1 MSCVINVN
9 HAPKVIFI
17 GNETENDARRI
28 SFDLSAWVEEF
39 GAGTAQLLI
48 KRPGE
53 AEAYS
58 VLLTVNNGKADWLP
72 SSTDTAIAGTAEIA
86 LAYSVG
92 TVAIRTGIIFA
103 VIDASIA
110 TGTTPPP
117 GLESWVEQL
126 GQLAEDAQAA
136 AADAEAAKDDAEAA
150 AASLEGALQQIEQNE
165 DDISALKSASYNLL
179 DPTGI
184 TPYQS
189 TSRAELTRTGFVI
202 RNTTAT
208 TYTRGYLYLN
218 LKPSTEYTFSLRKHT
233 TSGAGFVGYAEA
245 PAEGEAYPSANTAL
259 VSRTDPDDETITKT
273 FTTSNGIMIIRFY
286 ATWDVAELGEVEY
299 REIMVFEGTEEKP
312 YVRHVFAQD
321 DEARNRVEAAEE
333 KLTKLDDL
341 SGEVDDLK
349 SALSSISDL
358 NSISVTVV
366 FEQGYRHLR
375 TGCTLKSSN
384 SWCTST
390 TPVSLLKGSTI
401 SIETGYKYQLIDP
414 TPENNGAVLVSQTS
428 EQYTATSDVNAYIEV
443 RNEAATAVTPSQAQ
457 SVVTVT
463 KIPPIVTMLNTSA
476 DILSDISVRSKNLF
490 DKNDIVNGELVRS
503 SDGAFVTNAN
513 FWRSSFIPVTGG
525 ETYTLRYVNQV
536 GFYSDISTA
545 SFISG
550 VNGYSTDTAA
560 TPSTFVA
567 PSNAKYIVICGH
579 NAQLD
584 SDQLEIGDSFTGY
597 VEYGYIAKQSSGQS
611 YIRISDIMS
620 KIIFANSPVKIKLIG
635 DSTTAGQGGTG
646 YTNDATHGELI
657 LTDDG
662 YGSYYTNPDGYCWA
676 NLLKSYFE
684 DHFNCTVTNFGCS
697 GMRVHRMVLYLDT
710 LIAEDDDIVI
720 FMGGLNDRNDNSA
733 HTTLQNLASDIQA
746 IIDYCL
752 SRNKSIVIMSPIP
765 TLDNET
771 GTKNFK
777 TDDIDHVYMYLANL
791 NKMEYISVFEK
802 INDYCLNSGT
812 ALSSLLNTDSLH
824 PNDTGYSMMYYAICT
839 GLGINVYPVSN

>member
-1 MSCVINVN
+1 MALNIITAKFCSGSTQAWASEAWQYDYGQVLQ
-9 HAPKVIFI
+9 
-17 GNETENDARRI
+17 
-28 SFDLSAWVEEF
+28 FDGVE
-39 GAGTAQLLI
+39 L
-48 KRPGE
+48 P
-53 AEAYS
+53 EAYQVHFS
-58 VLLTVNNGKADWLP
+58 NEP
-72 SSTDTAIAGTAEIA
+72 M
-86 LAYSVG
+86 
-92 TVAIRTGIIFA
+92 TG
-103 VIDASIA
+103 
-110 TGTTPPP
+110 
-117 GLESWVEQL
+117 
-126 GQLAEDAQAA
+126 
-136 AADAEAAKDDAEAA
+136 
-150 AASLEGALQQIEQNE
+150 
-165 DDISALKSASYNLL
+165 
-179 DPTGI
+179 
-184 TPYQS
+184 
-189 TSRAELTRTGFVI
+189 
-202 RNTTAT
+202 
-208 TYTRGYLYLN
+208 
-218 LKPSTEYTFSLRKHT
+218 
-233 TSGAGFVGYAEA
+233 
-245 PAEGEAYPSANTAL
+245 
-259 VSRTDPDDETITKT
+259 ETITQIGNADGVSVPDQFFQSGETIYAWVYLHEGEDDGETVYMVTIPVKKRPQPSEEQPT
-273 FTTSNGIMIIRFY
+273 PVEQSAIDQAIAALNIAVEKADEAITHYPTIIDG
-286 ATWDVAELGEVEY
+286 TWHVWDVTTEAYVDTGVEARGPQGERGETGPQGAQGERGPKGDTGDTGATGPQGPKGDKGDKGDTGATGPTGPQGPQGEKGDTGEQGPQGIQGPKGDPGEV
-299 REIMVFEGTEEKP
+299 T
-312 YVRHVFAQD
+312 Q
-321 DEARNRVEAAEE
+321 VEFDSLE
-333 KLTKLDDL
+333 
-341 SGEVDDLK
+341 SEVDDLK
-349 SALSSISDL
+349 EDLSNICDL
-358 NSISVTVV
+358 NSISVTAV
-366 FEQGYRHLR
+366 FEQGYRHFQ
-375 TGCTLKSSN
+375 TGCALKASN

-390 TPVSLLKGSTI
+390 TPISLLKGSTI
-401 SIETGYKYQLIDP
+401 FIESGYKYQLIDP
-414 TPENNGAVLVSQTS
+414 TPENNGAVLASQTA

-443 RNEAATAVTPSQAQ
+443 RNEAGTAVTPSQAQ

-463 KIPPIVTMLNTSA
+463 KIPPIVTMVNTSA
-476 DILSDISVRSKNLF
+476 DILADISVLSKNLF
-490 DKNDIVNGELVRS
+490 DKNNIVNGEFVRS
-503 SDGAFVTNAN
+503 SDGAFATSAN
-513 FWRSSFIPVTGG
+513 FWRSNFIPVAGG

-536 GFYSDISTA
+536 AFYSEGTTN

-550 VNGYSTDTAA
+550 VGGYSTDTAA

-597 VEYGYIAKQSSGQS
+597 AGYGYIAKQSSGQS

-676 NLLKSYFE
+676 NLFKSYFE

-752 SRNKSIVIMSPIP
+752 SHNKSIVIMSPIP

-812 ALSSLLNTDSLH
+812 ALSSLLKSDSLH

>member
-1 MSCVINVN
+1 MLPWNKKMFPGTNLQDLNLDWLIKQMKALDEAFRQWPHSPKIIGGVWYVWNEESEEYVSTGVSATGETGPAGPAGPRGAAGPAGPVGPAGAPGEQGPVGPQGPIGPQGVPGPSGMSAFYVAEYNVTA
-9 HAPKVIFI
+9 HEDIQAAIADGKYVCASRSSAGYYPLT
-17 GNETENDARRI
+17 GAA
-28 SFDLSAWVEEF
+28 SGSDLSN
-39 GAGTAQLLI
+39 GNYL
-48 KRPGE
+48 
-53 AEAYS
+53 AYFFARFDIDIS
-58 VLLTVNNGKADWLP
+58 NNKKLYKLTCKKYTSTGNTVWTSETLPIELADDVLEP
-72 SSTDTAIAGTAEIA
+72 IEAEIA
-86 LAYSVG
+86 
-92 TVAIRTGIIFA
+92 
-103 VIDASIA
+103 
-110 TGTTPPP
+110 
-117 GLESWVEQL
+117 
-126 GQLAEDAQAA
+126 
-136 AADAEAAKDDAEAA
+136 
-150 AASLEGALQQIEQNE
+150 
-165 DDISALKSASYNLL
+165 
-179 DPTGI
+179 
-184 TPYQS
+184 
-189 TSRAELTRTGFVI
+189 
-202 RNTTAT
+202 
-208 TYTRGYLYLN
+208 
-218 LKPSTEYTFSLRKHT
+218 
-233 TSGAGFVGYAEA
+233 
-245 PAEGEAYPSANTAL
+245 
-259 VSRTDPDDETITKT
+259 
-273 FTTSNGIMIIRFY
+273 
-286 ATWDVAELGEVEY
+286 
-299 REIMVFEGTEEKP
+299 
-312 YVRHVFAQD
+312 
-321 DEARNRVEAAEE
+321 
-333 KLTKLDDL
+333 
-341 SGEVDDLK
+341 DLK
-349 SALSSISDL
+349 SALNGIAEMTTVD
-358 NSISVTVV
+358 THVV
-366 FEQGYRHLR
+366 FEQGYRHFQN
-375 TGCTLKSSN
+375 GCALKASV

-390 TPVSLLKGSTI
+390 TPISLSKGSTI

-414 TPENNGAVLVSQTS
+414 TPENNGAVLARQTS

-443 RNEAATAVTPSQAQ
+443 RNDAGTAVTPSQAQ

-463 KIPPIVTMLNTSA
+463 KIPPIVTMVNTSA

-490 DKNDIVNGELVRS
+490 DKNDIVNGEFVRS
-503 SDGAFVTNAN
+503 SDGTFATNTN
-513 FWRSSFIPVTGG
+513 FWRSNFIPVTGG
-525 ETYTLRYVNQV
+525 ETYTLRYINQV
-536 GFYSDISTA
+536 AFYSSTM

-550 VNGYSTDTAA
+550 VDGYSTVTSA

-584 SDQLEIGDSFTGY
+584 SDQLEIGDSFTDY